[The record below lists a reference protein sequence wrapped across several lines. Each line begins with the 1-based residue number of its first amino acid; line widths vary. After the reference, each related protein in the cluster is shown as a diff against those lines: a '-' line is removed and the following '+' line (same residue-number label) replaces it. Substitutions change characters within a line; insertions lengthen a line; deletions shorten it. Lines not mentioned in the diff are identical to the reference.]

1 MPKKKFR
8 SAEEAKRAR
17 ELDASWA
24 ALKSSH
30 TSPNFSSKN
39 RSAVAATKPKQPVT
53 TTSPLIAMRLE
64 ASRVKPEQRA
74 QQQHSNELDLTVNAK
89 LRPELAY
96 SGDMLERELSARERT
111 KLYKNRI
118 APAYNKGGEQLLTES
133 EAIAM
138 TRGELRRRS

>member
-1 MPKKKFR
+1 MPKRKFR

-24 ALKSSH
+24 AIKAAKP
-30 TSPNFSSKN
+30 TNFSSKN
-39 RSAVAATKPKQPVT
+39 RGTVAASKPKQLVT

-74 QQQHSNELDLTVNAK
+74 QSANELALDVNER
-89 LRPELAY
+89 LRPDLAY
-96 SGDMLERELSARERT
+96 SEEMLEREMAARERT
-111 KLYKNRI
+111 KLYANRV
-118 APAYNKGGEQLLTES
+118 APAYNKGGDQLLTES
-133 EAIAM
+133 EAAAM